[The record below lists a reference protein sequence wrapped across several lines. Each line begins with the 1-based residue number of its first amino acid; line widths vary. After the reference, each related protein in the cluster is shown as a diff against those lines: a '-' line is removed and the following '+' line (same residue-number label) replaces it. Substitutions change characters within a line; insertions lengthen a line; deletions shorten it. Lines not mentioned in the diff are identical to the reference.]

1 MADRERVKK
10 SIRQLQRVRTWQL
23 FIIFILMAFVAAT
36 FLRLNNIGMLQRRE
50 AVLAADKTGDLQ
62 ITQSRLYELQ
72 RYSAAHMNTDT
83 GPFDLESQY
92 RRDVQKAVDAAT
104 SNDSSKESINAKV
117 DEICRSRVSGYGS
130 AWIQCFSEELAKF
143 PPSTDPADTVNLPS
157 PLLYRHAFA
166 SPLWTPDFAGWSVLV
181 CAVILLMIATR
192 LVSLGILR
200 LLLKRHY
207 RGI

>member
-1 MADRERVKK
+1 VADRERVKK
-10 SIRQLQRVRTWQL
+10 SIRQLQRVKTWQL

-50 AVLAADKTGDLQ
+50 AVLAADKTGDMQ
-62 ITQSRLYELQ
+62 ITQSRLYELH

-83 GPFDLESQY
+83 GPFDLES

-117 DEICRSRVSGYGS
+117 DKICRSRVSGYGS

-143 PPSTDPADTVNLPS
+143 PPSTDPEDTVNLPS
-157 PLLYRHAFA
+157 PLLYRHAVA
-166 SPLWTPDFAGWSVLV
+166 SPLWTPDFAGWSVFI
-181 CAVILLMIATR
+181 CAAILLVIAGR
-192 LVSLGILR
+192 LASLGILR
-200 LLLKRHY
+200 LLLKKHY

>member
-1 MADRERVKK
+1 VK
-10 SIRQLQRVRTWQL
+10 TWQL
-23 FIIFILMAFVAAT
+23 FIILILMVFVAAT

-62 ITQSRLYELQ
+62 VTQNRLYELQ
-72 RYSAAHMNTDT
+72 RYTAAHMNTET
-83 GPFDLESQY
+83 GPFDLEAQY
-92 RRDVQKAVDAAT
+92 RRDVQKAVDVAASQGSSQ
-104 SNDSSKESINAKV
+104 SNINARV

-130 AWIQCFSEELAKF
+130 AWIQCFSEELAKY
-143 PPSTDPADTVNLPS
+143 PPSSNPADTVNLPS

-181 CAVILLMIATR
+181 CLVIVLMILAR

-200 LLLKRHY
+200 LLLKKHY
-207 RGI
+207 KGI

>member
-1 MADRERVKK
+1 MK
-10 SIRQLQRVRTWQL
+10 TWQL

-50 AVLAADKTGDLQ
+50 AVLSADKTGDLQ
-62 ITQSRLYELQ
+62 VIQSRLYELQ
-72 RYSAAHMNTDT
+72 RYTAAHMNTDT
-83 GPFDLESQY
+83 GPFDLEAQY
-92 RRDVQKAVDAAT
+92 RRDVQKAVDAAK
-104 SNDSSKESINAKV
+104 SQGNSQNNINAQV

-143 PPSTDPADTVNLPS
+143 PPSADPSSTVNLPS

-181 CAVILLMIATR
+181 CIVILLMIAAR
-192 LVSLGILR
+192 LLSLGILR
-200 LLLKRHY
+200 LLLKKHY